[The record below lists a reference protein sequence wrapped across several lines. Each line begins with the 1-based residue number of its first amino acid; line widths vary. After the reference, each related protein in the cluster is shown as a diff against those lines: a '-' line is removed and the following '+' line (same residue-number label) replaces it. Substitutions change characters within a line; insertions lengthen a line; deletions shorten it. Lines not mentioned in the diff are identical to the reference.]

1 MVSHSR
7 VQRLVLPQKKAHDVH
22 SVLPASGGEFELFRP
37 RRMSAGF
44 PHLIAATSGAC
55 GHALRDTGPH
65 TDSGDAEMADDLSN
79 RGPQDRSRV
88 NVNETHELRYWTK
101 ELGVTEA
108 QLRAAV
114 AAAGTSAQAVRNY
127 LGK

>member
-1 MVSHSR
+1 
-7 VQRLVLPQKKAHDVH
+7 
-22 SVLPASGGEFELFRP
+22 
-37 RRMSAGF
+37 
-44 PHLIAATSGAC
+44 
-55 GHALRDTGPH
+55 
-65 TDSGDAEMADDLSN
+65 MADDLSN